1 MDFNVT
7 PAALNEAARKFRKEL
22 LIMAIIGIKETLNHM
37 TLRTGIR
44 YEEVVGELS
53 GSVEL
58 EPYKGTL
65 TETGGDI
72 DIVGRTLATFLGQA
86 IKIAEPNALIS
97 TLYGSGVTS
106 GKKIETAA
114 INKTIIALIMRKI
127 SEGLNKSIF
136 SAVRNP
142 AGATTSALFNGFDKI
157 VADEIIATAIAAG
170 EGNYL
175 EIAAITDSNAV
186 DILKSIYNG
195 ASDELQE
202 RQTKLFIPR
211 SVYRSYNEDY
221 KATTGAIPYNTQFKK
236 TFLEGTDDRVEL
248 VPLVGKAG
256 SEHIQLTTKAN
267 MLVGTYLM
275 GDYEKIEV
283 RRGDNPFKLQFI
295 STMFFGTQFESLSK
309 EVFMNAKIVGV

>member
-1 MDFNVT
+1 MDFNVS

-22 LIMAIIGIKETLNHM
+22 LIMAILGIGETLKHM

-44 YEEVVGELS
+44 YEEVVGELH

-65 TETGGDI
+65 TETGGDV

-86 IKIAEPNALIS
+86 IKLADPNALLS

-114 INKTIIALIMRKI
+114 INKTIIAMMMRAI
-127 SEGLNKSIF
+127 SNGLNKSIF
-136 SAVRNP
+136 NAVRNP
-142 AGATTSALFNGFDKI
+142 AGTTTATLFNGFDKI
-157 VADEIIATAIAAG
+157 VADEIVSTLISAG
-170 EGNYL
+170 NGNYL
-175 EIAAITDSNAV
+175 EIAPITDSNAV

-195 ASDELQE
+195 CSDELQE
-202 RQTKLFIPR
+202 KQSKLYIPR

-221 KATTGAIPYNTQFKK
+221 KATTGAIPYNTEFKK

-248 VPLVGKAG
+248 VPLIGKAG
-256 SEHIQLTTKAN
+256 SSHIQLTTKAN

-275 GDYEKIEV
+275 NDYEKIEV

-295 STMFFGTQFESLSK
+295 ATMFFGTQFESLSK
-309 EVFMNAKIVGV
+309 EIFMNAKITV

>member
-1 MDFNVT
+1 MDFNVS

-22 LIMAIIGIKETLNHM
+22 LIMAILGIGETLKHM

-44 YEEVVGELS
+44 YEEVVGELH
-53 GSVEL
+53 GNVEL

-65 TETGGDI
+65 TETGDDV

-86 IKIAEPNALIS
+86 IKLADPNALLS

-114 INKTIIALIMRKI
+114 INKTIIAMMMRSI
-127 SEGLNKSIF
+127 SNGLNKSIF
-136 SAVRNP
+136 SAVRNA
-142 AGATTSALFNGFDKI
+142 AGATTATLFNGFDTI
-157 VADEIIATAIAAG
+157 VDNEITSTLISAG
-170 EGNYL
+170 NGNYM
-175 EIAAITDSNAV
+175 EVAPITDSNAV

-195 ASDELQE
+195 CSDELQE
-202 RQTKLFIPR
+202 KQSKLYIPR

-221 KATTGAIPYNTQFKK
+221 KATTGAIPYNTEFKK
-236 TFLEGTDDRVEL
+236 TFLEGTDDRCEL
-248 VPLVGKAG
+248 VPLIGKAG
-256 SEHIQLTTKAN
+256 SSHIQLTTKSN

-275 GDYEKIEV
+275 NDYEKIEV

-295 STMFFGTQFESLSK
+295 ATMFFGTQFESLSK
-309 EVFMNAKIVGV
+309 EIFMNAKITV